1 MSKNRYYY
9 YDPEQCAFVEAKPSR
24 KRYAVYGLAVFA
36 LALLMALALVLTL
49 DQTVGSPEEVALESE
64 NEALREELEQFIA
77 RMDNMATAVDELAER
92 DQTLYRTM
100 LDAEAI
106 PLDVREV
113 GVGGSNPYS
122 AFDGFSETTSSLLRD
137 AAEHLDQLE
146 RQVNFQNKSY
156 RELADLAEEH
166 GAWLDELPAILPADG
181 PVISHFGI
189 RTDPFLGTK
198 KMHHGIDIVLQR
210 GSPIYAA
217 GNGVIKE
224 TGRSPS
230 YGIFVEVEH
239 PVTGYSTFYA
249 HLSGVPSGIREG
261 VKVER
266 GQQIGISGNTGRS
279 KGPHLHYEIRDSEG
293 RKVNPIYFLTPNMTP
308 AKYKELLQASEESTI
323 AFD

>member
-24 KRYAVYGLAVFA
+24 KRYVGYGLAVFA
-36 LALLMALALVLTL
+36 LAIAIATVLVLTL

-64 NEALREELEQFIA
+64 NEALRDELEHFIA
-77 RMDNMATAVDELAER
+77 RMDTMSEAVEYLAEV

-106 PLDVREV
+106 PQDIREA
-113 GVGGSNPYS
+113 GVGGSSPYS
-122 AFDGFSETTSSLLRD
+122 AFDGFSETTSSLLRE
-137 AAEHLDQLE
+137 AATRLDQLE
-146 RQVNFQNKSY
+146 RQVNFQNESY
-156 RELADLAEEH
+156 RELSGLAEEH
-166 GAWLDELPAILPADG
+166 SAWLDELPAIIPADG
-181 PVISHFGI
+181 PILSHFGV
-189 RTDPFLGTK
+189 RSDPFLGTK
-198 KMHHGIDIVLQR
+198 KMHHGLDIIVER

-239 PVTGYSTFYA
+239 STTGYTTFYA
-249 HLSGVPSGIREG
+249 HLSGIPSGIREG

-266 GQQIGISGNTGRS
+266 GQQVGISGSTGRS
-279 KGPHLHYEIRDSEG
+279 KGPHLHYEVRDSEG

-308 AKYKELLQASEESTI
+308 AKYKELLQASEASTI